1 MLLELRGSI
10 ALRQSGGAATARA
23 PEKSAQELSIAKPRE
38 LPKHE
43 VYALLESIAYKRK
56 HENCSVVGNDSS
68 MRDSELGRWSM
79 P

>member
-43 VYALLESIAYKRK
+43 VYALLESIAYKMVDAVD
-56 HENCSVVGNDSS
+56 SVYRMNFAPV
-68 MRDSELGRWSM
+68 RD
-79 P
+79 